1 MTGFL
6 QDVRHS
12 FRQLHR
18 SRGFTTVAVITLALG
33 IGATTAMFSL
43 VDRMLFHSLPYAH
56 ENELVSVGVVAPI
69 IDGEFLF
76 ATNYLDWR
84 EHQSAFS
91 GFTSTTGVG
100 DCDVTENDPVRTTCA
115 SVASTFLPTFGI
127 QPVLG
132 RNFTRDEDQPNSPK
146 VALLSYGLWKD
157 RFGWRSQHPASSHIP
172 GWCTDAHHR
181 SSAAQ
186 F

>member
-1 MTGFL
+1 MTGLL
-6 QDVRHS
+6 QDLRYS

-18 SRGFTTVAVITLALG
+18 NPGFTTVAVITLALG

-56 ENELVSVGVVAPI
+56 ENELVSVGVLAPI

-76 ATNYLDWR
+76 AANYLEWQ

-91 GFTSTTGVG
+91 GFTSSTGVG

-115 SVASTFLPTFGI
+115 SGSTSST
-127 QPVLG
+127 
-132 RNFTRDEDQPNSPK
+132 
-146 VALLSYGLWKD
+146 AD
-157 RFGWRSQHPASSHIP
+157 R
-172 GWCTDAHHR
+172 
-181 SSAAQ
+181 
-186 F
+186 

>member
-1 MTGFL
+1 MTGLL

-18 SRGFTTVAVITLALG
+18 SPGFTSVAVITLELG
-33 IGATTAMFSL
+33 VGATTEMFSL

-76 ATNYLDWR
+76 AANYLDWR
-84 EHQSAFS
+84 EHQTAFS

-100 DCDVTENDPVRTTCA
+100 DCDVTENDAVRVGSA
-115 SVASTFLPTFGI
+115 AVASGVVP
-127 QPVLG
+127 
-132 RNFTRDEDQPNSPK
+132 
-146 VALLSYGLWKD
+146 
-157 RFGWRSQHPASSHIP
+157 
-172 GWCTDAHHR
+172 
-181 SSAAQ
+181 
-186 F
+186 